1 MLDSHL
7 LRATDSLAV
16 SSAPRGRSAPRS
28 SRATSDID
36 TVRTPTTL
44 TRHRSTRFARS
55 RCHPLP
61 RRFAGGRGDDR
72 GARTGGRLRP
82 STRPRARA
90 CEPRCHH
97 SSAHNV
103 TECERAS
110 VRLGSLLGH
119 ARSSRGGPSV
129 SPERL
134 HRHRGQPRDGGERPL
149 KTLRQKRSGPRGVVG
164 VWTGCACRNTPLRGA
179 RFASEGVSPNAVN
192 ESRPQRPRAWN
203 SPSWGSARRWCSRHP
218 CTSTTMLARLS
229 SPRVQEVWNTEVM
242 EDMEVMED

>member
-1 MLDSHL
+1 MRTS
-7 LRATDSLAV
+7 V
-16 SSAPRGRSAPRS
+16 SPFVGAQRDRMR
-28 SRATSDID
+28 
-36 TVRTPTTL
+36 
-44 TRHRSTRFARS
+44 TRFRA
-55 RCHPLP
+55 L
-61 RRFAGGRGDDR
+61 GE
-72 GARTGGRLRP
+72 P
-82 STRPRARA
+82 SW
-90 CEPRCHH
+90 
-97 SSAHNV
+97 
-103 TECERAS
+103 
-110 VRLGSLLGH
+110 GSLLGH

-229 SPRVQEVWNTEVM
+229 SPRVQEVWNTEDM
-242 EDMEVMED
+242 EDMEVMEVMED